1 MSRDYKLYIQDILNA
16 SDNIADYTRGLS
28 FETFSGDKMRLNAVE
43 RNLEIIGEAVKG
55 IPREIR
61 DNYPD
66 IDWRGYAG
74 LRDILIHQYFR
85 VNLNIIWDVVQNEL
99 PLLRQE
105 MSNIL
110 AQES

>member
-1 MSRDYKLYIQDILNA
+1 MSRDYKLYLQDILNA
-16 SDNIADYTRGLS
+16 SENIADYTSGLS
-28 FETFSGDKMRLNAVE
+28 FGAFSGDKMRVNAVE

-55 IPREIR
+55 IPHEIR
-61 DNYPD
+61 NNSPD

-85 VNLNIIWDVVQNEL
+85 VNLNVIWDVVENEL

-105 MSNIL
+105 VTNIL